1 MHLNEHF
8 MLFFLNHLL
17 IIVNMDL
24 FNEGQKLTLF
34 IKKDSSI
41 VEMTCSIETVFEDR
55 LNIALPQYFMRYIAF
70 LQVGQHL
77 TAKAFSKMGT
87 IDFNTMIINSP
98 LEDQFTIEL
107 DYNSIKLTP
116 SEEQPVI
123 KAVDYLDIYR
133 DEEVLRVKTFEIST
147 EFLRFVSNKTFII
160 GESLNGVLILPKNYG
175 IIKFKATITE
185 IDPIYDN
192 EFTAEFVTLS
202 EEARQNLLYYMY
214 MYVNDID

>member
-1 MHLNEHF
+1 
-8 MLFFLNHLL
+8 
-17 IIVNMDL
+17 MDL

>member
-77 TAKAFSKMGT
+77 TAKVFSKMGT

-98 LEDQFTIEL
+98 LEDHFTIEL

-133 DEEVLRVKTFEIST
+133 DEEVLRAKTFEIST

>member
-1 MHLNEHF
+1 